1 MKEYS
6 PKRRTAIVF
15 AGSGTAGAY
24 HAGVLKALDESGV
37 KLDLVVGSGIGTVAA
52 ALSAVAGG
60 ARLHGPGGFWDG
72 MSFASLYRLRPAV
85 ATGVALLAAAFG
97 VFLLPIALAL
107 LLGLLFPLVLI
118 ADLVVPGAPARL
130 LSQVWAVPDA
140 LAGPYLATLAVPIFA
155 LSILA
160 VLFVAQ
166 AWLRDRRRFAEA
178 FEALLDTRPG
188 ERRFRDAL
196 WESARGAALT
206 AHAPTQ
212 AELGQRYVTLLSE
225 NFGEPG
231 FRELVLRT
239 ADLETG
245 RVLSFVVLQ
254 DAYRKPFLAAPG
266 REAAQETAP
275 GPAASVDLRAPGY
288 EPLFFDA
295 AASGLLACVTGPVR
309 RVSFPRGGLHSGET
323 HRLTEATLL
332 GGCGISEA
340 VAAGAEQILVVSAT
354 PESSLLPARRRGA
367 NARVNGV
374 LAALER
380 AAVSRELHEAE
391 RLNRVVETLG
401 HRTSDGGRA
410 WQDPATGRLY
420 RDLALYVIRPG
431 RRALLPL
438 DLDGA
443 RDPATDVVETTG
455 DLLQRGYEDAYR
467 LFVEPV
473 VGALPPPPRSAGD
486 EQEEGQPLEL

>member
-1 MKEYS
+1 M
-6 PKRRTAIVF
+6 
-15 AGSGTAGAY
+15 
-24 HAGVLKALDESGV
+24 
-37 KLDLVVGSGIGTVAA
+37 
-52 ALSAVAGG
+52 
-60 ARLHGPGGFWDG
+60 
-72 MSFASLYRLRPAV
+72 
-85 ATGVALLAAAFG
+85 
-97 VFLLPIALAL
+97 FLLPIALAL

-160 VLFVAQ
+160 VLFVAC
-166 AWLRDRRRFAEA
+166 RRGCGTAVASPRPSRPCS
-178 FEALLDTRPG
+178 TRARASG
-188 ERRFRDAL
+188 A
-196 WESARGAALT
+196 SATCSGRPPAGAALDAST
-206 AHAPTQ
+206 SSE
-212 AELGQRYVTLLSE
+212 AELGRRYVTLLTE
-225 NFGEPG
+225 NFGQPG
-231 FRELVLRT
+231 FRELILRT

-245 RVLSFVVLQ
+245 RVLPFVVLQ
-254 DAYRKPFLAAPG
+254 DAHRKPFLAAQS
-266 REAAQETAP
+266 REGGARPRAAGSRRADGAGE
-275 GPAASVDLRAPGY
+275 PAGIR
-288 EPLFFDA
+288 PLFFDA
-295 AASGLLACVTGPVR
+295 AATRPARLGAGPVR
-309 RVSFPRGGLHSGET
+309 RVSFPRGGLHAGET

-340 VAAGAEQILVVSAT
+340 VAAGAEQMLVVSAT
-354 PESSLLPARRRGA
+354 PEASPLPARRRGA
-367 NARVNGV
+367 DARVNGV

-380 AAVSRELHEAE
+380 AAVSRELHETE

-443 RDPATDVVETTG
+443 RDPATEVVETTG

-473 VGALPPPPRSAGD
+473 VGGVPPPPRSAG
-486 EQEEGQPLEL
+486 EEREEGHPWSSEAPAPPSSMFGLSNDDLMTLGLAGLGVYFLVLLARGLCGYERFRRVRPTAILTWPVPRPSNYGFLLGLGVTGLVLPR